1 MATKSATTAT
11 AATTTTPTEI
21 NGSKS
26 KRRRYFANGRSRTI
40 ELSTLAEIDEEEF
53 AKAEGAS
60 SQPEGTQKVL
70 ITQDDMCIGTTGGSY
85 KSLKRGS
92 VKAQALKLSERLAQK
107 VAADN
112 LAKEREEKSEME
124 KQSCS
129 KPIVVDVKLRRNLTE
144 IRRDIRNFEV
154 VYLLPYDH
162 YLFSFS
168 VASSPPNDDSF
179 HCCSKLP
186 ALFFI
191 HLFYCRI
198 RVFALI
204 LPDMASTYSYA
215 EFNKIFNETVP
226 KTDHLP
232 VVVRVIFKSHQVQ
245 IYLLQTTTDFSTSQD
260 WPQQQQHEF
269 QPNCSI
275 PMQRHPISR
284 SASFVAPT
292 PLIVYGMPPQHG
304 DRMSMIDGRCD
315 SRIGEYA
322 MPLYYMPAPPPPQP
336 MFLPYPGA
344 SKMGMTHF
352 DQPSM
357 VMMPGHPLQYPEMQM
372 RRKMKSVDPHR
383 RKSWCSRIC
392 CAGFAQLLWTI
403 VCIISFGIIASL
415 ILALCYM

>member
-1 MATKSATTAT
+1 MSSTSAAPT
-11 AATTTTPTEI
+11 AATTTTPTE
-21 NGSKS
+21 NNVSRS

-53 AKAEGAS
+53 AKTEGAS
-60 SQPEGTQKVL
+60 SHPEGVLKVL
-70 ITQDDMCIGTTGGSY
+70 TTQDDMCIGTTGGSY

-124 KQSCS
+124 KQGCS
-129 KPIVVDVKLRRNLTE
+129 KPIAVDVKLRRNLTE
-144 IRRDIRNFEV
+144 IRRDIRNFE
-154 VYLLPYDH
+154 
-162 YLFSFS
+162 
-168 VASSPPNDDSF
+168 
-179 HCCSKLP
+179 
-186 ALFFI
+186 
-191 HLFYCRI
+191 
-198 RVFALI
+198 
-204 LPDMASTYSYA
+204 
-215 EFNKIFNETVP
+215 
-226 KTDHLP
+226 
-232 VVVRVIFKSHQVQ
+232 
-245 IYLLQTTTDFSTSQD
+245 TTTDFSTSQD
-260 WPQQQQHEF
+260 WPPQQQQHEF
-269 QPNCSI
+269 PPNCSI

-292 PLIVYGMPPQHG
+292 PMIVYGMPPPQHG

-315 SRIGEYA
+315 SRIGDYA

-336 MFLPYPGA
+336 MFLPYPA
-344 SKMGMTHF
+344 TSKMGMNHF

-357 VMMPGHPLQYPEMQM
+357 VMMPGHMLQYPEMQM
-372 RRKMKSVDPHR
+372 RRKMKSGEVRR